1 MPDGALPGA
10 AGLPP
15 HTPEVVTASVE
26 PGLTAARPQAGGLVT
41 RQRLIGLTVIVLLLA
56 VWLIATVGG
65 FVRPLF
71 VPGPADLARGFE
83 QWGPSMLDD
92 IWQTVGLRI
101 VPGVLIGG
109 FLGLVTGIAMAMS
122 DTFRAAADPIVEAVR
137 PLPPLALIPLLIL
150 WFGIGIGTHV
160 VMIAFGTFIV
170 MVVTAYEAVRNVPPI
185 YLQAAATLGA
195 GRTQTFRRVIVP
207 AIVPDIFG
215 GVRVAV
221 AASFG
226 YAVAAELMGAQG
238 GVGWFM
244 VTSRRYLLTENIVAA
259 LIVIV
264 VLAFL
269 ADQLVRWL
277 NRRLTSWK
285 PRA

>member
-1 MPDGALPGA
+1 MSEMTQADLPGSTSD
-10 AGLPP
+10 AGAGSSP
-15 HTPEVVTASVE
+15 VV
-26 PGLTAARPQAGGLVT
+26 GRRIVT
-41 RQRLIGLTVIVLLLA
+41 RQRLIGLTVIAILLSI
-56 VWLIATVGG
+56 WLIATVGG

-83 QWGPSMLDD
+83 QWGPSMPDD

-101 VPGVLIGG
+101 VPGFILG
-109 FLGLVTGIAMAMS
+109 GLVGLVVGILMAIS
-122 DTFRAAADPIVEAVR
+122 QTFRAVADPIVEVVR

-195 GRTQTFRRVIVP
+195 SRAQTFRRVIVP

-264 VLAFL
+264 VMAFL
-269 ADQLVRWL
+269 ADQLVRWV
-277 NRRLTSWK
+277 NRRLTNWK

>member
-1 MPDGALPGA
+1 MSELTQADLPVPTPDAVPGSSPVD
-10 AGLPP
+10 G
-15 HTPEVVTASVE
+15 
-26 PGLTAARPQAGGLVT
+26 RRIVT
-41 RQRLIGLTVIVLLLA
+41 RQRLIGLGVIAILLA
-56 VWLIATVGG
+56 IWLIATLGG

-71 VPGPADLARGFE
+71 VPGPTDLARGFE
-83 QWGPSMLDD
+83 QWGPSMPDD

-101 VPGVLIGG
+101 VPGFILG
-109 FLGLVTGIAMAMS
+109 GLVGLVVGILMAIS
-122 DTFRAAADPIVEAVR
+122 QTFRAVADPIVEVVR

-195 GRTQTFRRVIVP
+195 SRAQTFRRVIVP

-269 ADQLVRWL
+269 ADQLVRWV

>member
-1 MPDGALPGA
+1 MSEMTQADLPG
-10 AGLPP
+10 P
-15 HTPEVVTASVE
+15 TPDAVPGTSPVV
-26 PGLTAARPQAGGLVT
+26 GRRIVT
-41 RQRLIGLTVIVLLLA
+41 RQRIIGLAVITILLA
-56 VWLIATVGG
+56 IWLIATVGG

-83 QWGPSMLDD
+83 QWGPSMPDD

-101 VPGVLIGG
+101 VPGFILG
-109 FLGLVTGIAMAMS
+109 GLVGLVVGILMAIS
-122 DTFRAAADPIVEAVR
+122 ETFRAVADPIVEVVR

-195 GRTQTFRRVIVP
+195 NRTQTFRRVIVP

-269 ADQLVRWL
+269 ADQLVRWV
-277 NRRLTSWK
+277 NRRLTNWK

>member
-1 MPDGALPGA
+1 MSGTTETRVPPPLPNG
-10 AGLPP
+10 
-15 HTPEVVTASVE
+15 TAE
-26 PGLTAARPQAGGLVT
+26 PTRISRVLT
-41 RQRLIGLTVIVLLLA
+41 RQRLIGLAVITILLTI
-56 VWLIATVGG
+56 WLVATVGG

-83 QWGPSMLDD
+83 RWGPSMVDD

-101 VPGVLIGG
+101 VPGFILGG
-109 FLGLVTGIAMAMS
+109 LAGLVVGILMAIS
-122 DTFRAAADPIVEAVR
+122 QTFRAVADPIVEAVR

-195 GRTQTFRRVIVP
+195 NRSQVFRRVIVP

-215 GVRVAV
+215 GIRVAV

-259 LIVIV
+259 LIIIVIM
-264 VLAFL
+264 AFL
-269 ADQLVRWL
+269 ADQLVRWV
-277 NRRLTSWK
+277 NRRLTDWK

>member
-1 MPDGALPGA
+1 MSEMTQADLPGSTSD
-10 AGLPP
+10 AGPGSSP
-15 HTPEVVTASVE
+15 VV
-26 PGLTAARPQAGGLVT
+26 GRRIVT
-41 RQRLIGLTVIVLLLA
+41 RQRLIGLTVIAILLSI
-56 VWLIATVGG
+56 WLIATVGG

-83 QWGPSMLDD
+83 QWGPSMPDD

-101 VPGVLIGG
+101 VPGFILG
-109 FLGLVTGIAMAMS
+109 GLVGLVVGILMAIS
-122 DTFRAAADPIVEAVR
+122 QTFRAVADPIVEVVR

-195 GRTQTFRRVIVP
+195 SRAQTFRRVIVP

-264 VLAFL
+264 VMAFL
-269 ADQLVRWL
+269 ADQLVRWV

>member
-1 MPDGALPGA
+1 MSEMTQADLPGSTPD
-10 AGLPP
+10 AGPGSSP
-15 HTPEVVTASVE
+15 VV
-26 PGLTAARPQAGGLVT
+26 GRRIVT
-41 RQRLIGLTVIVLLLA
+41 RQRLIGLTVIAILLSI
-56 VWLIATVGG
+56 WLIATLGG

-83 QWGPSMLDD
+83 QWGPSMPDD

-101 VPGVLIGG
+101 VPGFILG
-109 FLGLVTGIAMAMS
+109 GLVGLVVGILMAIS
-122 DTFRAAADPIVEAVR
+122 QTFRAVADPIVEVVR

-195 GRTQTFRRVIVP
+195 SRAQTFRRVIVP

-264 VLAFL
+264 VMAFL
-269 ADQLVRWL
+269 ADQLVRWV

>member
-1 MPDGALPGA
+1 MSEMTQADLPGSTSD
-10 AGLPP
+10 AGPGSSP
-15 HTPEVVTASVE
+15 VV
-26 PGLTAARPQAGGLVT
+26 GRRIVT
-41 RQRLIGLTVIVLLLA
+41 RQRLIGLTVIAILLSI
-56 VWLIATVGG
+56 WLIATVGG

-83 QWGPSMLDD
+83 QWGPSMPDD

-101 VPGVLIGG
+101 VPGFILG
-109 FLGLVTGIAMAMS
+109 GLVGLVVGILMAIS
-122 DTFRAAADPIVEAVR
+122 QTFRAVADPIVEVVR

-195 GRTQTFRRVIVP
+195 SRAQTFRRVIVP

-244 VTSRRYLLTENIVAA
+244 VTSRHYLLTENIVAA

-264 VLAFL
+264 VMAFL
-269 ADQLVRWL
+269 ADQLVRWV

>member
-1 MPDGALPGA
+1 MSGATRMQ
-10 AGLPP
+10 
-15 HTPEVVTASVE
+15 TPRPTSDDATE
-26 PGLTAARPQAGGLVT
+26 PTRVSRILT
-41 RQRLIGLTVIVLLLA
+41 RQRLIGLSVVTLLIVIWLVL
-56 VWLIATVGG
+56 TVGG

-83 QWGPSMLDD
+83 RWAPSMFDD

-101 VPGVLIGG
+101 IPGFFIGG
-109 FLGLVTGIAMAMS
+109 VVGLVVGIAMAVS
-122 DTFRAAADPIVEAVR
+122 QTFRAVADPIVEAVR

-195 GRTQTFRRVIVP
+195 NRVQVFRRVIVP

-215 GVRVAV
+215 GIRVAV

-264 VLAFL
+264 IMAFL
-269 ADQLVRWL
+269 ADQLVRWV
-277 NRRLTSWK
+277 NRRLTDWK
-285 PRA
+285 PRAS

>member
-1 MPDGALPGA
+1 VPGFI
-10 AGLPP
+10 L
-15 HTPEVVTASVE
+15 
-26 PGLTAARPQAGGLVT
+26 GGLV
-41 RQRLIGLTVIVLLLA
+41 
-56 VWLIATVGG
+56 
-65 FVRPLF
+65 
-71 VPGPADLARGFE
+71 
-83 QWGPSMLDD
+83 
-92 IWQTVGLRI
+92 
-101 VPGVLIGG
+101 
-109 FLGLVTGIAMAMS
+109 GLVVGILMAIS
-122 DTFRAAADPIVEAVR
+122 QTFRAVADPIVEVVR

-195 GRTQTFRRVIVP
+195 NRLQTFRRVIVP

-264 VLAFL
+264 VMAFL
-269 ADQLVRWL
+269 ADQLVRWV

>member
-1 MPDGALPGA
+1 MSGTTETRVPPPLPNG
-10 AGLPP
+10 
-15 HTPEVVTASVE
+15 TAE
-26 PGLTAARPQAGGLVT
+26 PTRISRVLT
-41 RQRLIGLTVIVLLLA
+41 RQRLIGLAVITILLTI
-56 VWLIATVGG
+56 WLVATVGG

-83 QWGPSMLDD
+83 RWGPSMVDD

-101 VPGVLIGG
+101 VPGFILG
-109 FLGLVTGIAMAMS
+109 GLVGLVVGILMAIS
-122 DTFRAAADPIVEAVR
+122 QTFRAVADPIVEAVR

-195 GRTQTFRRVIVP
+195 NRSQVFRRVIVP

-215 GVRVAV
+215 GIRVAV

-259 LIVIV
+259 LIIIVIM
-264 VLAFL
+264 AFL
-269 ADQLVRWL
+269 ADQLVRWV
-277 NRRLTSWK
+277 NRRLTDWK

>member
-1 MPDGALPGA
+1 MSGTTETRVPSPLPNG
-10 AGLPP
+10 
-15 HTPEVVTASVE
+15 TAE
-26 PGLTAARPQAGGLVT
+26 PTRISRVLT
-41 RQRLIGLTVIVLLLA
+41 RQRLIGLAVITILVTI
-56 VWLIATVGG
+56 WLVATVGG

-83 QWGPSMLDD
+83 RWGPSMMDD

-101 VPGVLIGG
+101 VPGFILG
-109 FLGLVTGIAMAMS
+109 GLVGLVVGILMAIS
-122 DTFRAAADPIVEAVR
+122 QTFRAVADPIVEAVR

-195 GRTQTFRRVIVP
+195 NRSQVFRRVIVP

-215 GVRVAV
+215 GIRVAV

-264 VLAFL
+264 IMAFL
-269 ADQLVRWL
+269 ADQLVRWV
-277 NRRLTSWK
+277 NRRLTDWK

>member
-1 MPDGALPGA
+1 MSEMTQADLPG
-10 AGLPP
+10 P
-15 HTPEVVTASVE
+15 TPDAVPGSSPVV
-26 PGLTAARPQAGGLVT
+26 GRRIVT
-41 RQRLIGLTVIVLLLA
+41 RQRLIGLTVITILLA
-56 VWLIATVGG
+56 IWLTATVGG

-83 QWGPSMLDD
+83 QWGPSMPDD

-101 VPGVLIGG
+101 VPGFILGG
-109 FLGLVTGIAMAMS
+109 VVGLVVGILMAIS
-122 DTFRAAADPIVEAVR
+122 QTFRAVADPIVEVVR

-195 GRTQTFRRVIVP
+195 GRLQTFRRVIVP

-264 VLAFL
+264 VMAFL
-269 ADQLVRWL
+269 ADQLVRWV

-285 PRA
+285 PSA

>member
-1 MPDGALPGA
+1 MSEMTQADLPGSTSD
-10 AGLPP
+10 AG
-15 HTPEVVTASVE
+15 
-26 PGLTAARPQAGGLVT
+26 PGSSPIVGRRIVT
-41 RQRLIGLTVIVLLLA
+41 RQRLIGLTVIAILLSI
-56 VWLIATVGG
+56 WLIATVGG

-83 QWGPSMLDD
+83 QWGPSMPDD

-101 VPGVLIGG
+101 VPGFILG
-109 FLGLVTGIAMAMS
+109 GLVGLVVGILMAIS
-122 DTFRAAADPIVEAVR
+122 QTFRAVADPIVEVVR

-195 GRTQTFRRVIVP
+195 SRAQTFRRVIVP

-264 VLAFL
+264 VMAFL
-269 ADQLVRWL
+269 ADQLVRWV
-277 NRRLTSWK
+277 NRRLTNWK

>member
-1 MPDGALPGA
+1 MSEMTRADLPGPSEERGRETTRLS
-10 AGLPP
+10 GL
-15 HTPEVVTASVE
+15 
-26 PGLTAARPQAGGLVT
+26 LT
-41 RQRLIGLTVIVLLLA
+41 RQRLIGLAVITLLVA
-56 VWLIATVGG
+56 IWLIVTVGG

-71 VPGPADLARGFE
+71 LPGPADVARGFE
-83 QWGPSMLDD
+83 RWGPSMADD
-92 IWQTVGLRI
+92 IWQTAGLRI
-101 VPGVLIGG
+101 IPGFIIGG
-109 FLGLVTGIAMAMS
+109 LVGLVVGIAMAVS
-122 DTFRAAADPIVEAVR
+122 QTFRAVADPIVEAIR

-170 MVVTAYEAVRNVPPI
+170 MVITAYEAVRNVPPI
-185 YLQAAATLGA
+185 YLQAASTLGA
-195 GRTQTFRRVIVP
+195 NRSQTFRRVIVP

-264 VLAFL
+264 VMAFL
-269 ADQLVRWL
+269 ADQLVRL
-277 NRRLTSWK
+277 VNRRLTSWK

>member
-1 MPDGALPGA
+1 
-10 AGLPP
+10 
-15 HTPEVVTASVE
+15 
-26 PGLTAARPQAGGLVT
+26 
-41 RQRLIGLTVIVLLLA
+41 
-56 VWLIATVGG
+56 
-65 FVRPLF
+65 
-71 VPGPADLARGFE
+71 
-83 QWGPSMLDD
+83 
-92 IWQTVGLRI
+92 
-101 VPGVLIGG
+101 
-109 FLGLVTGIAMAMS
+109 
-122 DTFRAAADPIVEAVR
+122 
-137 PLPPLALIPLLIL
+137 
-150 WFGIGIGTHV
+150 
-160 VMIAFGTFIV
+160 MISFGTFIV

-195 GRTQTFRRVIVP
+195 SRVQVFRRVIVP

-244 VTSRRYLLTENIVAA
+244 VTSRRYLHTENIVAA

-264 VLAFL
+264 ILAFL
-269 ADQLVRWL
+269 ADQLVRWV

>member
-1 MPDGALPGA
+1 MSEMTRADLPGPIEERGRETTRLS
-10 AGLPP
+10 GL
-15 HTPEVVTASVE
+15 
-26 PGLTAARPQAGGLVT
+26 LT
-41 RQRLIGLTVIVLLLA
+41 RQRLIGLAVITLLVA
-56 VWLIATVGG
+56 IWLIVTVGG

-71 VPGPADLARGFE
+71 LPGPADVARGFE
-83 QWGPSMLDD
+83 RWGPSMADD
-92 IWQTVGLRI
+92 IWQTAGLRI
-101 VPGVLIGG
+101 IPGFIIGG
-109 FLGLVTGIAMAMS
+109 LVGLVVGIAMAVS
-122 DTFRAAADPIVEAVR
+122 QTFRAVADPIVEAIR

-150 WFGIGIGTHV
+150 WFGIGTHV

-170 MVVTAYEAVRNVPPI
+170 MVITAYEAVRNVPPI
-185 YLQAAATLGA
+185 YLQAASTLGA
-195 GRTQTFRRVIVP
+195 NRSQTFRRVIVP

-264 VLAFL
+264 VMAFL
-269 ADQLVRWL
+269 ADQLVRL
-277 NRRLTSWK
+277 VNRRLTSWK

>member
-1 MPDGALPGA
+1 MSEMTQADLPGSTPD
-10 AGLPP
+10 AGPGSSP
-15 HTPEVVTASVE
+15 VV
-26 PGLTAARPQAGGLVT
+26 GRRIVT
-41 RQRLIGLTVIVLLLA
+41 RQRLIGLTVIAILLSI
-56 VWLIATVGG
+56 WLIATVGG

-83 QWGPSMLDD
+83 QWGPSMPDD

-101 VPGVLIGG
+101 VPGFILG
-109 FLGLVTGIAMAMS
+109 GLVGLVVGILMAIS
-122 DTFRAAADPIVEAVR
+122 QTFRAVADPIVEVVR

-195 GRTQTFRRVIVP
+195 SRAQTFRRVIVP

-264 VLAFL
+264 VMAFL
-269 ADQLVRWL
+269 ADQLVRWV

>member
-1 MPDGALPGA
+1 MSATADGRLPAPG
-10 AGLPP
+10 
-15 HTPEVVTASVE
+15 E
-26 PGLTAARPQAGGLVT
+26 PRPAEPSRLSRVVT
-41 RQRLIGLTVIVLLLA
+41 RQRLIGLA
-56 VWLIATVGG
+56 VVAILIGIWLVATLGG
-65 FVRPLF
+65 FVRPLIL
-71 VPGPADLARGFE
+71 PGPADLATGFGN
-83 QWGPSMLDD
+83 WGPSIVDD
-92 IWQTVGLRI
+92 IFQTVGMRI
-101 VPGVLIGG
+101 VPGFLIGG
-109 FLGLVTGIAMAMS
+109 LLGLVVGIGMAVS
-122 DTFRAAADPIVEAVR
+122 QTFRAVADPIVEAVR

-150 WFGIGIGTHV
+150 WFGIGIGTHI
-160 VMIAFGTFIV
+160 VMISFGTFIV

-195 GRTQTFRRVIVP
+195 SRAQVFRRVIVP

-215 GVRVAV
+215 GIRVAV

-244 VTSRRYLLTENIVAA
+244 VTSRRYLHTENIVAA

-269 ADQLVRWL
+269 ADQLVRWV

>member
-1 MPDGALPGA
+1 MSGATETRVPSPIPDGAA
-10 AGLPP
+10 
-15 HTPEVVTASVE
+15 E
-26 PGLTAARPQAGGLVT
+26 PTRLSRIAT
-41 RQRLIGLTVIVLLLA
+41 RQRLIGLAVITILVTI
-56 VWLIATVGG
+56 WLVATVGG

-83 QWGPSMLDD
+83 RWGPSMADD
-92 IWQTVGLRI
+92 IWQTAGLRI
-101 VPGVLIGG
+101 IPGFILG
-109 FLGLVTGIAMAMS
+109 GLVGLVVGILMAVS
-122 DTFRAAADPIVEAVR
+122 QTFRAVADPIVEAVR

-195 GRTQTFRRVIVP
+195 NRSQVFRRVIVP

-215 GVRVAV
+215 GIRVAV

-264 VLAFL
+264 IMAFL
-269 ADQLVRWL
+269 ADQAVRWV
-277 NRRLTSWK
+277 NRRLTDWK

>member
-1 MPDGALPGA
+1 MSEMTHADLPGPIPDA
-10 AGLPP
+10 VPGSSP
-15 HTPEVVTASVE
+15 VV
-26 PGLTAARPQAGGLVT
+26 GRRILT
-41 RQRLIGLTVIVLLLA
+41 RQRLIGLTVITILLA
-56 VWLIATVGG
+56 IWLIATVGG

-83 QWGPSMLDD
+83 QWGPSMPDD

-101 VPGVLIGG
+101 VPGFILG
-109 FLGLVTGIAMAMS
+109 GLVGLVVGILMAIS
-122 DTFRAAADPIVEAVR
+122 QTFRAVADPIVEVVR

-195 GRTQTFRRVIVP
+195 NRTQTFRRVIVP

-264 VLAFL
+264 ILAFM
-269 ADQLVRWL
+269 ADQLVRWV

>member
-1 MPDGALPGA
+1 MSEMTQADLPGPTPDA
-10 AGLPP
+10 VPGSSPVAG
-15 HTPEVVTASVE
+15 
-26 PGLTAARPQAGGLVT
+26 RRIVT
-41 RQRLIGLTVIVLLLA
+41 RQRLIGLTVIAILLA
-56 VWLIATVGG
+56 IWLTVTLGG

-83 QWGPSMLDD
+83 QWGPSMPDD

-101 VPGVLIGG
+101 VPGFILG
-109 FLGLVTGIAMAMS
+109 GLVGLVVGILMAIS
-122 DTFRAAADPIVEAVR
+122 QTFRAVADPIVEVVR

-195 GRTQTFRRVIVP
+195 NRTQTFRRVIVP

-269 ADQLVRWL
+269 ADQLVRWV

>member
-1 MPDGALPGA
+1 MSEMTQADLPGSTPD
-10 AGLPP
+10 AGPGSSP
-15 HTPEVVTASVE
+15 VV
-26 PGLTAARPQAGGLVT
+26 GRRIVT
-41 RQRLIGLTVIVLLLA
+41 RQRLIGLTVIAILLSI
-56 VWLIATVGG
+56 WLIATVGG

-83 QWGPSMLDD
+83 QWGPSMPDD

-101 VPGVLIGG
+101 VPGFILG
-109 FLGLVTGIAMAMS
+109 GLVGLVVGILMAIS
-122 DTFRAAADPIVEAVR
+122 QTFRAVADPIVEVVR

-195 GRTQTFRRVIVP
+195 SRAQTFRRVIVP

-264 VLAFL
+264 VMAFL
-269 ADQLVRWL
+269 ADQLVRWV
-277 NRRLTSWK
+277 NRRLTNWK

>member
-1 MPDGALPGA
+1 MSEMTQADLPG
-10 AGLPP
+10 P
-15 HTPEVVTASVE
+15 TPDAVPGSSPVV
-26 PGLTAARPQAGGLVT
+26 GRRIVT
-41 RQRLIGLTVIVLLLA
+41 RQRLIGLTVITI
-56 VWLIATVGG
+56 LIAIWLTVTLGG

-83 QWGPSMLDD
+83 QWGPSMPDD

-101 VPGVLIGG
+101 VPGFILG
-109 FLGLVTGIAMAMS
+109 GLVGLVVGILMAIS
-122 DTFRAAADPIVEAVR
+122 QTFRAVADPIVEVVR

-195 GRTQTFRRVIVP
+195 NRTQTFRRVIVP

-269 ADQLVRWL
+269 ADQLVRWV

>member
-1 MPDGALPGA
+1 MSEMTQADLPGSTSD
-10 AGLPP
+10 AGPGSSP
-15 HTPEVVTASVE
+15 VV
-26 PGLTAARPQAGGLVT
+26 GRRIVT
-41 RQRLIGLTVIVLLLA
+41 RQRLIGLTVIAILLSI
-56 VWLIATVGG
+56 WLIATLGG

-83 QWGPSMLDD
+83 QWGPSMPDD

-101 VPGVLIGG
+101 VPGFILG
-109 FLGLVTGIAMAMS
+109 GLVGLVVGILMAIS
-122 DTFRAAADPIVEAVR
+122 QTFRAVADPIVEVVR

-195 GRTQTFRRVIVP
+195 SRAQTFRRVIVP

-264 VLAFL
+264 VMAFL
-269 ADQLVRWL
+269 ADQLVRWV
-277 NRRLTSWK
+277 NRRLTNWK

>member
-1 MPDGALPGA
+1 MSEMTQADLPG
-10 AGLPP
+10 P
-15 HTPEVVTASVE
+15 TPDAVPGSSPVV
-26 PGLTAARPQAGGLVT
+26 GRRIVT
-41 RQRLIGLTVIVLLLA
+41 RQRLIGLTVIAILLA
-56 VWLIATVGG
+56 IWLTITLGG
-65 FVRPLF
+65 YVRPLF

-83 QWGPSMLDD
+83 QWGPSMPDD

-101 VPGVLIGG
+101 IPGFILG
-109 FLGLVTGIAMAMS
+109 GLVGLVVGILMAIS
-122 DTFRAAADPIVEAVR
+122 QTFRAVADPIVEVVR

-195 GRTQTFRRVIVP
+195 SRVQTFRRVIVP

-269 ADQLVRWL
+269 ADQLVRWV

>member
-1 MPDGALPGA
+1 MSEMTQADLPGTIPDA
-10 AGLPP
+10 
-15 HTPEVVTASVE
+15 V
-26 PGLTAARPQAGGLVT
+26 PGSSPIVRRRIVT
-41 RQRLIGLTVIVLLLA
+41 RQRLIGLTVITI
-56 VWLIATVGG
+56 LIAIWLTVTLGG

-83 QWGPSMLDD
+83 RWGPSMPDD

-101 VPGVLIGG
+101 IPGFILGG
-109 FLGLVTGIAMAMS
+109 LLGLVVGILMAIS
-122 DTFRAAADPIVEAVR
+122 QTFRAVADPIVEVVR

-170 MVVTAYEAVRNVPPI
+170 MVVTAYEAGTQR
-185 YLQAAATLGA
+185 ATHLPA
-195 GRTQTFRRVIVP
+195 GRRDAGGQPGPDVP
-207 AIVPDIFG
+207 AGHRAGHRPRHLRWRTRGRG
-215 GVRVAV
+215 GLLRLRRGRGA
-221 AASFG
+221 
-226 YAVAAELMGAQG
+226 MGAQG

-264 VLAFL
+264 VMAFL
-269 ADQLVRWL
+269 ADQLVRWV

>member
-1 MPDGALPGA
+1 MSEMTQADLPGPTPG
-10 AGLPP
+10 AG
-15 HTPEVVTASVE
+15 
-26 PGLTAARPQAGGLVT
+26 PGSSTVAGRRIVT
-41 RQRLIGLTVIVLLLA
+41 RQRLIGLAVIAILLA
-56 VWLIATVGG
+56 IWLTITLGG
-65 FVRPLF
+65 YVRPLF

-83 QWGPSMLDD
+83 QWGPSMPDD

-101 VPGVLIGG
+101 VPGFILG
-109 FLGLVTGIAMAMS
+109 GLVGLVVGILMAIS
-122 DTFRAAADPIVEAVR
+122 QSFRAVADPIVEVVR

-195 GRTQTFRRVIVP
+195 NRTQTFRRVIVP

-264 VLAFL
+264 IMAFL
-269 ADQLVRWL
+269 ADQLVRWV

>member
-1 MPDGALPGA
+1 
-10 AGLPP
+10 
-15 HTPEVVTASVE
+15 
-26 PGLTAARPQAGGLVT
+26 VT
-41 RQRLIGLTVIVLLLA
+41 RQRLIGLA
-56 VWLIATVGG
+56 VVAILIGIWLVATLGG
-65 FVRPLF
+65 FVRPLIL
-71 VPGPADLARGFE
+71 PGPADLATGFGN
-83 QWGPSMLDD
+83 WGPSIVDD
-92 IWQTVGLRI
+92 IFQTVGMRI
-101 VPGVLIGG
+101 VPGFLIGG
-109 FLGLVTGIAMAMS
+109 LLGLVVGIGMAVS
-122 DTFRAAADPIVEAVR
+122 QTFRAVADPIVEAVR

-150 WFGIGIGTHV
+150 WFGIGIGTHI
-160 VMIAFGTFIV
+160 VMISFGTFIV

-195 GRTQTFRRVIVP
+195 SRAQVFRRVIVP

-215 GVRVAV
+215 GIRVAV

-244 VTSRRYLLTENIVAA
+244 VTSRRYLHTENIVAA

-269 ADQLVRWL
+269 ADQLVRWV

>member
-1 MPDGALPGA
+1 MSEMTQADLPGTIPDA
-10 AGLPP
+10 
-15 HTPEVVTASVE
+15 V
-26 PGLTAARPQAGGLVT
+26 PGSSPIVRRRIVT
-41 RQRLIGLTVIVLLLA
+41 RQRLIGLTVITI
-56 VWLIATVGG
+56 LIAIWLTVTLGG

-83 QWGPSMLDD
+83 RWGPSMPDD

-101 VPGVLIGG
+101 IPGFILGG
-109 FLGLVTGIAMAMS
+109 LLGLVVGILMAIS
-122 DTFRAAADPIVEAVR
+122 QTFRAVADPIVEVVR

-195 GRTQTFRRVIVP
+195 SRAQTFRRVIVP

-264 VLAFL
+264 VMAFL
-269 ADQLVRWL
+269 ADQLVRWV

>member
-1 MPDGALPGA
+1 MSEMTQADLPGSTSD
-10 AGLPP
+10 AGPGSSP
-15 HTPEVVTASVE
+15 VV
-26 PGLTAARPQAGGLVT
+26 GRRIVT
-41 RQRLIGLTVIVLLLA
+41 RQRLIGLTVIAILLSI
-56 VWLIATVGG
+56 WLIATVGG

-83 QWGPSMLDD
+83 QWGPSMPDD

-101 VPGVLIGG
+101 VPGFILG
-109 FLGLVTGIAMAMS
+109 GLVGLVVGILMAIS
-122 DTFRAAADPIVEAVR
+122 QTFRAVADPIVEVVR

-195 GRTQTFRRVIVP
+195 SRAQTFRRVIVP

-264 VLAFL
+264 VMAFL
-269 ADQLVRWL
+269 ADQLVRWV
-277 NRRLTSWK
+277 NRRLTNWK

>member
-1 MPDGALPGA
+1 MSEMTQADLPGPIPD
-10 AGLPP
+10 AG
-15 HTPEVVTASVE
+15 
-26 PGLTAARPQAGGLVT
+26 PGSSPVAGRRIVT
-41 RQRLIGLTVIVLLLA
+41 RQRLIGLTVIAILLTI
-56 VWLIATVGG
+56 WLVATVGG

-83 QWGPSMLDD
+83 QWGPSMPDD

-101 VPGVLIGG
+101 VPGFILG
-109 FLGLVTGIAMAMS
+109 GLVGLVVGILMAVS
-122 DTFRAAADPIVEAVR
+122 QTFRAVADPIVEVVR

-195 GRTQTFRRVIVP
+195 SRSQTFRRVIVP

-264 VLAFL
+264 AMAFL
-269 ADQLVRWL
+269 ADQLVRWV

>member
-1 MPDGALPGA
+1 MSEMTQADLPGSTPD
-10 AGLPP
+10 AGPGSSP
-15 HTPEVVTASVE
+15 VV
-26 PGLTAARPQAGGLVT
+26 GRRIVT
-41 RQRLIGLTVIVLLLA
+41 RQRLIGLTVIAILLSI
-56 VWLIATVGG
+56 WLIATVGG

-83 QWGPSMLDD
+83 QWGPSMPDD

-101 VPGVLIGG
+101 VPGFILG
-109 FLGLVTGIAMAMS
+109 GLVGLVVGILMAIS
-122 DTFRAAADPIVEAVR
+122 QTFRAVADPIVEVVR

-195 GRTQTFRRVIVP
+195 NRTQTFRRVIVP

-269 ADQLVRWL
+269 ADQLVRWV
-277 NRRLTSWK
+277 NRRLTNWK